1 MASKKKQTPNLIDPD
16 APLSVNASNGETFLS
31 ITPEQNVV
39 PVHREVKRRTPRD
52 LGISFSKANPI
63 MVVIA
68 YELYGFDDRSIS
80 EVTGLNNGQLN
91 EIRSIP
97 QYEEI
102 KSVILEAVA
111 NNNKDKV
118 INELEK
124 HSMKAVEVYV
134 EALNAPRHQISM
146 AAADRVLNTLGYSS
160 QNAASKKPSTSEG
173 LTIIINTD
181 RDSNTHIAGV
191 TNGRDQ

>member
-1 MASKKKQTPNLIDPD
+1 MASKKKSTPQLVDPD
-16 APLSVNASNGETFLS
+16 APLAVNTSNGETFLS
-31 ITPEQNVV
+31 ITPESDVV
-39 PVHREVKRRTPRD
+39 PAHREVKRRTPRD

-68 YELYGFDDRSIS
+68 YELYGFDDRSIV

-91 EIRSIP
+91 EIRSVP

-102 KSVILEAVA
+102 KTVILEAVA

-118 INELEK
+118 LNELEK
-124 HSMKAVEVYV
+124 HSMRAVEVYV
-134 EALNAPRHQISM
+134 DALNAPRHNISM
-146 AAADRVLNTLGYSS
+146 AAADRVLNTLGYT
-160 QNAASKKPSTSEG
+160 QQAANNKKPSTAEG

-181 RDSNTHIAGV
+181 RDSNTRIEGV
-191 TNGRDQ
+191 PNGRDH